1 MRKITIILLLLVFN
15 NTFGQNEKVEFDKVI
30 PEYIL
35 ALWENNGKTDN
46 SEFDLIELEQIKIF
60 FQELKKK
67 NNDIGSTKFLK
78 KPTDNTLVAY
88 YLNTKLKW
96 NMFNPAAGLK
106 KLENKK
112 VIKRTL
118 KELPTRYELLAF
130 YYKAIFANLL
140 NNQHSMSLGNTNIDL
155 NELDLIDETEKN
167 IVFLCAMR
175 HLGGQITSYCSGP
188 NFPKNCFRGEKFV
201 NNMPK
206 FNGKIFYEFELT
218 EFTDFAIEV
227 DKRYPK
233 MSFKERFIPEFENA
247 KVSYK
252 NCLKEKN

>member
-1 MRKITIILLLLVFN
+1 
-15 NTFGQNEKVEFDKVI
+15 
-30 PEYIL
+30 
-35 ALWENNGKTDN
+35 
-46 SEFDLIELEQIKIF
+46 
-60 FQELKKK
+60 
-67 NNDIGSTKFLK
+67 
-78 KPTDNTLVAY
+78 
-88 YLNTKLKW
+88 
-96 NMFNPAAGLK
+96 
-106 KLENKK
+106 
-112 VIKRTL
+112 
-118 KELPTRYELLAF
+118 
-130 YYKAIFANLL
+130 
-140 NNQHSMSLGNTNIDL
+140 MSLGNTNIDL

-206 FNGKIFYEFELT
+206 FNGKIFYKFELT